1 MSLIAPRTHRK
12 ETSPSGIN
20 VLKAGGSRS
29 TRVSCFGALIW
40 GAISREGAQ
49 DGFLSVALRVV
60 RLPSP
65 ISHSLYRLRETTS
78 QSRCIWMVGKPS
90 LVFNMVGLKQ
100 KNLTIKQIFTLI
112 INLDDSKYQL
122 DAKFKAILSMGT

>member
-1 MSLIAPRTHRK
+1 
-12 ETSPSGIN
+12 
-20 VLKAGGSRS
+20 
-29 TRVSCFGALIW
+29 
-40 GAISREGAQ
+40 
-49 DGFLSVALRVV
+49 
-60 RLPSP
+60 
-65 ISHSLYRLRETTS
+65 
-78 QSRCIWMVGKPS
+78 MVGKPS